1 MKIKWIIL
9 TALFFF
15 VNTQMQATGEH
26 LFYPPEENKS
36 IVINNRILAKV
47 NGKAISVY
55 DIMKKMDMLFYRSF
69 PEYTSS
75 TTARFQFYQM
85 NWKGV
90 LRDLIDKELI
100 LADAEENKM
109 VVSSG
114 DVRQEMENLF
124 GPNIIANLDSIG
136 LTFEEAWKI
145 VQGDILIKRMMYV
158 RTTSKVLKQIT
169 PQDVHAAYAIY
180 ATENIR
186 PDTWV
191 YSVISIRD
199 KDKTK
204 GAEAAYQTYRLLA
217 EDHVPLSEVSEKIKT
232 LASIAKSSK
241 VTISEEYR
249 HNDKEMSEAY
259 KITLT
264 NLKPGTY
271 SQPST
276 HKSRMDNSNIYR
288 IFYLKEFL
296 SGGALPF
303 NEVAKQLKEKLLD
316 EAADKETD
324 EYLKRLR
331 KHFDVQETLEGE
343 LSNEEF
349 EPFRIF

>member
-1 MKIKWIIL
+1 MKTKFIIL
-9 TALFFF
+9 ISLLLFL
-15 VNTQMQATGEH
+15 NTQIQATGEH

-36 IVINNRILAKV
+36 IIINNRILAKV

-55 DIMKKMDMLFYRSF
+55 DVMKKMDMLFYRSF

-75 TTARFQFYQM
+75 TVARFQFYQM
-85 NWKGV
+85 NWKAV

-109 VVSSG
+109 LVSSG
-114 DVRQEMENLF
+114 DVRQEMETLF
-124 GPNIIANLDSIG
+124 GPNIIANLDRVG

-145 VQGDILIKRMMYV
+145 VHGDILLKRMMYV
-158 RTTSKVLKQIT
+158 RTTSKALKQIT
-169 PQDVHAAYAIY
+169 PQDVHAAYDLY
-180 ATENIR
+180 AAENIR

-204 GAEAAYQTYRLLA
+204 GAEAAYQTYQLLA
-217 EDHVPLSEVSEKIKT
+217 EDNVPLAEVTEKLKT
-232 LASIAKSSK
+232 LASFSKSSK

-249 HNDKEMSEAY
+249 HHDKEMSEAY
-259 KITLT
+259 KITLSA
-264 NLKPGTY
+264 LKPGMY
-271 SQPST
+271 SQPSAQ
-276 HKSRMDNSNIYR
+276 KSRIDNSNVYR
-288 IFYLKEFL
+288 IFYLKEFIA
-296 SGGALPF
+296 GGSVPF

-316 EAADKETD
+316 EAADKETE

-331 KHFDVQETLEGE
+331 KHFDVQETHVDE
-343 LSNEEF
+343 LAEEEF
-349 EPFRIF
+349 EPFKIV